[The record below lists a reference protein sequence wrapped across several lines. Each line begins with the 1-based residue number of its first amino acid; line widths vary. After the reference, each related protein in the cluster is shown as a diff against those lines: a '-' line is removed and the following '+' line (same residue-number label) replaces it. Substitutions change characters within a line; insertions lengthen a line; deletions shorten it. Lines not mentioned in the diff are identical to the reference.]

1 MTVLT
6 RHSAPRAVFYALS
19 ISLCI
24 TIDILQYSMPLPFLP
39 QSLEDKGHSSIRI
52 ATAIGGYYWSG
63 FIGGVCI
70 TSFQI
75 YRVIFRPPSKLS
87 RGDIRRHV
95 LFLIIGLFV
104 GALTLVAE
112 GLVPTLLVH
121 TICRLAQ
128 GFLGAFL
135 FFFSFLL
142 AIELFSGKQQ
152 IFALTAAT
160 VALNVAE
167 VFGPFLG
174 ASVFSLW
181 GDSASFFILA
191 VASVVN
197 QIFLCVVYGLLAS
210 GGNDAEEAPLV
221 LNSSSANSED
231 SYETPPNSARIID
244 GFCRIRDIIS
254 SPFLL
259 RSVIIITP
267 AALMKSSIEELL
279 PFFADH
285 ELQFDEVNVGCCF
298 SVVAVSFTAASVL
311 AGLLWREEANYDRIT
326 NAEMA
331 KECKMLYKRRTWI
344 VGTWLAML
352 GCFAAC
358 IMLAYEM
365 FPTPSGIYLFYAL
378 LVLYGL
384 SLGATHTP
392 ASYFIG
398 AYIDSLEDTASKD
411 AANGIWNTMWELGGS
426 IGFLLASFPNTTKWW
441 EEATFLACLGCV
453 IVLASIAFLQV
464 SSKCDQE
471 HIQILSRRFGKG
483 ELSY

>member
-1 MTVLT
+1 MTGFT
-6 RHSAPRAVFYALS
+6 EHSTGRAVFYALS

-63 FIGGVCI
+63 FVGGVCI

-87 RGDIRRHV
+87 RWDIRRHV
-95 LFLIIGLFV
+95 LFLIIGLFF

-112 GLVPTLLVH
+112 GLFPTLWVH
-121 TICRLAQ
+121 TICRLSQ
-128 GFLGAFL
+128 GFFGAFL

-174 ASVFSLW
+174 AGVFSLW

-191 VASVVN
+191 AASILN
-197 QIFLCVVYGLLAS
+197 QVFLLIVYYLLGS
-210 GGNDAEEAPLV
+210 DGSDDEEAPLV
-221 LNSSSANSED
+221 SASTSVYNED
-231 SYETPPNSARIID
+231 SEETPPNSARIID
-244 GFCRIRDIIS
+244 GFCRIRDIVA
-254 SPFLL
+254 SPFLM
-259 RSVIIITP
+259 RTIIIITP

-298 SVVAVSFTAASVL
+298 SVVAVSFTMASVL
-311 AGLLWREEANYDRIT
+311 AGFLWREEVNHDQVMDIET
-326 NAEMA
+326 A
-331 KECKMLYKRRTWI
+331 KECKTLYKWRTWV
-344 VGTWLAML
+344 VGTWLALL
-352 GCFAAC
+352 GCFSAF
-358 IMLAYEM
+358 IMLSYEM
-365 FPTPSGIYLFYAL
+365 FPTTNGIYLFYTL
-378 LVLYGL
+378 LGLYGF

-392 ASYFIG
+392 ATYFIG
-398 AYIDSLEDTASKD
+398 AYIDSLGDTASKD

-426 IGFLLASFPNTTKWW
+426 IGFLLASFPNSTKWW

-453 IVLASIAFLQV
+453 LILVSIVFLQI
-464 SSKCDQE
+464 STRCDQE
-471 HIQILSRRFGKG
+471 HFQILSRRFGKA
-483 ELSY
+483 EISY